1 MFGNQNNI
9 DDLIDEYREQ
19 RAALKKMISD
29 LEQLK
34 LNVEKLFP
42 DKLDARNIRFL
53 EEKIKATTDLYKALL
68 DIRKELGKN
77 VKDEFDIRKSVKS
90 PKDEDED
97 DLSNI
102 AELAKQVQTIMKAAN
117 TPPIP
122 LPTDEN

>member
-1 MFGNQNNI
+1 MFGNQSNI
-9 DDLIDEYREQ
+9 DELVNEYKEQ

-42 DKLDARNIRFL
+42 EKLDARNIRFL

-77 VKDEFDIRKSVKS
+77 VKDEFDIRKSIKS

-97 DLSNI
+97 DLGNI
-102 AELAKQVQTIMKAAN
+102 AELAKQVQSIIKSSN
-117 TPPIP
+117 TPTPP
-122 LPTDEN
+122 PPSDEN